1 MFGRRRFLGGAA
13 GLGAAGILGPL
24 TVGCGGGNTNE
35 WVVGAYLSL
44 TGGDAKFGTDTKEG
58 IELAV
63 EEINAAGGIKGK
75 KMKVIFEDDK
85 GQVSEVTNKVQQL
98 IDRDKVVALLGEVA
112 SSRSEPAAVIASK
125 RGIPMIT
132 PSSTNSVVTE
142 GKEFAFRVCFIDE
155 FQGKMGAEFAVKT
168 LGKKK
173 IGIAFAEDDLYS
185 NGLANEFRKAVKEF
199 GGEVVVEK
207 KFTQNEMNFTT
218 FAKELKSSGAEMIY
232 APIYYKQ
239 MVQLGR
245 HAREEGITGDMWLGA
260 DGWSG
265 EQALLDELDGAYFTD
280 HHAPDLP
287 WEPSK
292 KFVAAYEGKHKRA
305 PSSLAAM
312 GYDACGVLADA
323 IKRAK
328 EDTPKGIRDAIAE
341 TKDYHRH
348 RAGRDDRPRRAR
360 LHDGLRH
367 LEAHQLRAQRGLHDV
382 GLRGLLPAHRR
393 SAAEQPR
400 SRGRRRHARA
410 RWCWRAHARGGR
422 RAHRLR
428 PAQRA
433 RQGKANTASR
443 RSSPRSA

>member
-1 MFGRRRFLGGAA
+1 MLGRRQFIGGAA
-13 GLGAAGILGPL
+13 GLGAVGFFGFNA
-24 TVGCGGGNTNE
+24 GCGGGGSATE
-35 WVVGAYLSL
+35 WVVGSYLSL
-44 TGGDAKFGTDTKEG
+44 TGGEAKFGADTKDG

-63 EEINAAGGIKGK
+63 EEINAAGGVKGK
-75 KMKVIFEDDK
+75 KIKVLFEDNK

-125 RGIPMIT
+125 KGIPMIS
-132 PSSTNSVVTE
+132 PSSTNKVVTE
-142 GKEFAFRVCFIDE
+142 GKDFAFRVCFVDE
-155 FQGKMGAEFAVKT
+155 FQGKMGAEFCVKT

-185 NGLANEFRKAVKEF
+185 NGLAGEFRKAVKEL
-199 GGEVVVEK
+199 GGEIVGEA

-218 FAKELKSSGAEMIY
+218 FAKELKASGAEMIY

-245 HAREEGITGDMWLGA
+245 HAKEEGITGNMWLGS

-265 EQALLDELDGAYFTD
+265 EQALLDELEGAYFTD

-292 KFVAAYEGKHKRA
+292 KFVAAYEAKFKRK

-312 GYDACGVLADA
+312 GYDAAGVLADA

-341 TKDYHRH
+341 TKDFPG
-348 RAGRDDRPRRAR
+348 ASGVITIGPDRNAQKPIVVSQIR
-360 LHDGLRH
+360 GK
-367 LEAHQLRAQRGLHDV
+367 EAHYADVRGPGAEKLLGGATPPAAAQLTAE
-382 GLRGLLPAHRR
+382 P
-393 SAAEQPR
+393 SA
-400 SRGRRRHARA
+400 
-410 RWCWRAHARGGR
+410 
-422 RAHRLR
+422 
-428 PAQRA
+428 
-433 RQGKANTASR
+433 TAS
-443 RSSPRSA
+443 A